1 MTYFLNLFS
10 PETYEAFSQSDR
22 RISGFRPRQRI
33 AASKIHPGDRFICYM
48 TRLSRWIGVLEVE
61 QGPFDDDAPLFYKGD
76 PFIVRFMVTPIAW
89 LDREKAIPIHEDEI
103 WDVLSFT
110 KGHDKKS
117 STWTGKIRASLVQMG
132 EADGRFLEELIRR
145 RAQNGRVYEI
155 DEGEYQKHV
164 THRVQRLGGVV
175 SVAVPE
181 ETTESESSQPEPDG
195 GDDIRESLKI
205 QALIADIG
213 SKMGMKIW
221 VPRNDRDR
229 IQGLVDKGNPPL
241 LGVLPLNYDDTM
253 TTQRLKRSSKSM
265 FCGYRD
271 EQSHERSR
279 LNIRPPFTRES

>member
-61 QGPFDDDAPLFYKGD
+61 QGPFDVDAPLFYKGD

-117 STWTGKIRASLVQMG
+117 STWTGKIRASLVQMD